1 MTGDDASAESIL
13 ARLSALEVTVGAHE
27 ANAMVL
33 IDAVSARAA
42 RELDYQRQEANL
54 EQHIERLEAS
64 FAEQAESHRSLTDL
78 EHRIETLET
87 QGQQVQSLLQQ
98 LTDLASMDRAPSS
111 PQWHVARPA
120 RSQTRRR
127 TA

>member
-33 IDAVSARAA
+33 IDAVSAA

-78 EHRIETLET
+78 ERRVETLET

-98 LTDLASMDRAPSS
+98 LTDLASMDGGLAPSS